1 MRFLLKLFLVSIFG
15 SATVSSLLSGKIKF
29 IAKSTLPNSRRRLEV
44 STLSDDFV
52 CENKNYPQSDS
63 TWLQVFAEEK
73 KITPA
78 AFLNVLNV
86 NAWRTIFEEGPSTT
100 DNSARKSVGPLYLE
114 GIEGLWRQIRNSG
127 VRRVIKNTI
136 QKVLMFC
143 TFAASMLVI
152 RSQQAFATVAPLS
165 KNVKVRGNEDL
176 STFY

>member
-29 IAKSTLPNSRRRLEV
+29 NAKSTLPNCRRRLEV

-52 CENKNYPQSDS
+52 GVNKNYPRSDS

-73 KITPA
+73 KIAPA
-78 AFLNVLNV
+78 AFSNVLNV
-86 NAWRTIFEEGPSTT
+86 NAWRTVFEEKTLTT
-100 DNSARKSVGPLYLE
+100 DKSARKSVGPVYLE
-114 GIEGLWRQIRNSG
+114 SIEGLWRQMRNSG

-152 RSQQAFATVAPLS
+152 GSQKAFAAVAPLS